1 MSSFKKVDTKKEAFK
16 LVHDPT
22 RLLSLL
28 YSKYGD
34 IEEDYGLLYSNQLV
48 YNKSTHLNIIFKE
61 FQFINNNDEF
71 LKRFYKINEVKPRIP
86 RLNEYYK
93 NYSKFFCRPIFC
105 EQTICDLMHGYN
117 EKKAEDFYKNNYE
130 NEESKSENK
139 SNDDKNNK
147 KEKNNIFM
155 NKETLSLSSL
165 TSLDNITDNKT
176 IFDKRN
182 RKIIDNNLNSKS
194 FSITLTM
201 ESINKKIN
209 NNEFISKRSKGKSFE
224 EMVKNIVDYKI
235 KNKKNKKKQKND
247 ITNKKNI
254 NIYNPHFSNNYLIF
268 NS

>member
-34 IEEDYGLLYSNQLV
+34 IDEDYGLLYSNQLV

-117 EKKAEDFYKNNYE
+117 EKKAEDFYKNNY
-130 NEESKSENK
+130 SHMADDINK
-139 SNDDKNNK
+139 FIVMTTANAHRYCMINKHKN
-147 KEKNNIFM
+147 
-155 NKETLSLSSL
+155 LY
-165 TSLDNITDNKT
+165 
-176 IFDKRN
+176 
-182 RKIIDNNLNSKS
+182 NSKKMIDRYNNAK
-194 FSITLTM
+194 SI
-201 ESINKKIN
+201 
-209 NNEFISKRSKGKSFE
+209 
-224 EMVKNIVDYKI
+224 Y
-235 KNKKNKKKQKND
+235 KKNKKEILKQISFRKGLLLVLL
-247 ITNKKNI
+247 
-254 NIYNPHFSNNYLIF
+254 YNFRKLSYLIGRII
-268 NS
+268 